1 MSYTNNS
8 KKNKVALIDCNS
20 FYVSCERL
28 FNPKIDNKPVVV
40 LSNNDGCVISRSTE
54 AKKIGIKMGEPY
66 FKVKSLVKKNN
77 VHIFSSNYALYGDI
91 SRRVM
96 KTLKSFSD
104 KIEIYS
110 IDEAFVDLSHVKDK
124 EVENYGKEIRERIL
138 KWTGIPTS
146 VGISNTK
153 TLSKVANHIAK
164 KNKNG
169 VMYLKEN
176 IDESLKNFHISDIWG
191 VGKQLSKLYIKN
203 GIDTAYKL
211 KNISNTWVKKSTN
224 VLGAKTVMELR
235 GIACISL
242 ETQETKRKSCCV
254 SRSFGK
260 KVESLEKLQE
270 SITTHCLNAAEKIRN
285 DNQITRSITIFIR
298 TSPFDK
304 NRKYYSNS
312 ITIDLPVATSN
323 SLALVKT
330 AISGLKKIYKYGY
343 FYQKAGITLSKLTES
358 SESELNLLAP
368 IIENKSETLM
378 RAIDFTDA
386 KYGRNAISIAQAG
399 VNNSWKMRREH
410 SSKIDTASFD
420 LLPKIN
426 V

>member
-1 MSYTNNS
+1 MSFTSSN
-8 KKNKVALIDCNS
+8 KKKVALIDCNS

-28 FNPKIDNKPVVV
+28 FNPKIKNLPVVV

-54 AKKIGIKMGEPY
+54 AKQLGIKMGEPY
-66 FKVKSLVKKNN
+66 FKVKDLVKKNN
-77 VHIFSSNYALYGDI
+77 VQIFSSNYALYGDL

-96 KTLKSFSD
+96 KVLKGFTD

-110 IDEAFVDLSHVKDK
+110 IDEAFLDLSHIKD
-124 EVENYGKEIRERIL
+124 EQVEEYGKRIRERVL

-153 TLSKVANHIAK
+153 TLSKVANHLAK
-164 KNKNG
+164 KNKAG
-169 VMYLKEN
+169 VIYLKDN
-176 IDESLKNFHISDIWG
+176 IDTILKNFEISDVWG

-203 GIDTAYKL
+203 GINNAYKL

-235 GIACISL
+235 GISCINL
-242 ETQETKRKSCCV
+242 ETEDIKRKSCCV

-260 KVESLEKLQE
+260 KVESLDRLKE
-270 SITTHCLNAAEKIRN
+270 SITTHCLNAAEKIRM
-285 DNQITRSITIFIR
+285 DRQTARAVTVFIR

-312 ITIDLPVATSN
+312 ITIELPISTSN
-323 SLALVKT
+323 SLELVKA
-330 AISGLKKIYKYGY
+330 AIDGLKKIYKYGY
-343 FYQKAGITLSKLTES
+343 FYQKAGIILSKLKES
-358 SESELNLLAP
+358 SEKELSLLAP
-368 IIENKSETLM
+368 ILENKSKTLM
-378 RAIDFTDA
+378 KAIDLTNA
-386 KYGRNAISIAQAG
+386 KYGRNAVSIAQAG
-399 VNNSWKMRREH
+399 IKNDWKMRREH
-410 SSKIDTASFD
+410 SSRIDTASFD
-420 LLPKIN
+420 SLPKIN